1 MQGNI
6 NKSSSFNHKLKKQLN
21 IGTVR
26 ALEKIRQYCAYQERS
41 HREVREK
48 LFSMGLYENQVEEL
62 ISSLIADDF
71 LNEGRY
77 AITFAGG
84 KFRIKG
90 WGKVKI
96 KYELKRNGVSDYCI
110 RKALQAIDNEA
121 YINMLEKQLLLKGK
135 ALETEKNLFIKKNKI
150 RNYLLQKGFENDL
163 INDTLHKIN

>member
-1 MQGNI
+1 
-6 NKSSSFNHKLKKQLN
+6 
-21 IGTVR
+21 
-26 ALEKIRQYCAYQERS
+26 
-41 HREVREK
+41 
-48 LFSMGLYENQVEEL
+48 MGLYENQVEEL

-121 YINMLEKQLLLKGK
+121 YINMLEKQMLLKGK